1 MADEDES
8 EWWGFDRLFS
18 AIESFLLDADRHLG
32 RSSEMYA
39 VYVTERIEVCLSNL
53 RGLVHFIDHNSGD
66 NSEEISLWREDIVH
80 LCTCLESI
88 SALWGNYYRELLRAN
103 SISANAYRT
112 PTAAPLP
119 HTRGR
124 PQYLI
129 SNDQLEYLNSLG
141 FTWTEMSVLLGV
153 SRMTIYRRRRDYGM
167 LDDSV
172 HPISDRE
179 LRDIL
184 RNMRL
189 QHPNYGETMAM
200 GHIRSLGYR
209 ISRARLRASIHD
221 TDPIQAAL
229 RWQGG
234 PVIRRPYS
242 VPGPNS
248 LWHIGMYHSYT
259 VGTPL

>member
-1 MADEDES
+1 MRS
-8 EWWGFDRLFS
+8 CPFHWPQQWWQQWGDFFVEGRHS
-18 AIESFLLDADRHLG
+18 A
-32 RSSEMYA
+32 
-39 VYVTERIEVCLSNL
+39 
-53 RGLVHFIDHNSGD
+53 
-66 NSEEISLWREDIVH
+66 
-80 LCTCLESI
+80 SI
-88 SALWGNYYRELLRAN
+88 SALWWNYYHELLRAN
-103 SISANAYRT
+103 SISAKDV
-112 PTAAPLP
+112 
-119 HTRGR
+119 HS
-124 PQYLI
+124 I
-129 SNDQLEYLNSLG
+129 WSLEYLNSLG

-221 TDPIQAAL
+221 TDSIQAAL

-234 PVIRRPYS
+234 PVIRPNFVVAHWC
-242 VPGPNS
+242 VPFLYIQWEPSMATIFSFSSPPASIKNIRFIWPLFFCTCAVCV
-248 LWHIGMYHSYT
+248 LWQRFMALSC
-259 VGTPL
+259 PF

>member
-1 MADEDES
+1 MDQQLETEES
-8 EWWGFDRLFS
+8 AWWGWDRLFS
-18 AIESFLLDADRHLG
+18 EIQSFVSDADRHLG

-39 VYVTERIEVCLSNL
+39 VYVMERIEVCLSSL
-53 RGLVHFIDHNSGD
+53 RDLIYFTNHYEGNSF
-66 NSEEISLWREDIVH
+66 SEEEIQIISSWRDDLLH
-80 LCTCLESI
+80 LSACLESI
-88 SALWGNYYRELLRAN
+88 SVLWGNYYNELVRAT
-103 SISANAYRT
+103 SISMNAYHA

-129 SNDQLEYLNSLG
+129 SQDQLEYLNSLG
-141 FTWTEMSVLLGV
+141 FTWTEISVLLGV
-153 SRMTIYRRRRDYGM
+153 SRMTLYRRRRDYGM
-167 LDDSV
+167 LSDSI
-172 HPISDRE
+172 HPLSDHE
-179 LRDIL
+179 LREIM

-209 ISRARLRASIHD
+209 VSRARLRASIHY

-234 PVIRRPYS
+234 PVVRRPYS

-248 LWHIGMYHSYT
+248 LWHIGNT
-259 VGTPL
+259 